1 MYQHR
6 LATIA
11 DAQAIAPLW
20 RSFLEARSQ
29 ADPSMQLK
37 PNFNLEKYVEK
48 QLKTPNSYSFVA
60 EHQKTI
66 IGFLFTYVYDEKLPP
81 ELSATTEMWDTPL
94 KPRRVGSVLGLYVL
108 EEHRNPKLIKELI
121 DAAIAQAEALKVSDI
136 DVLISMEQTGIH
148 SLLEKA
154 GFTKSAIQYTRHYN
168 INNDNLPP
176 LNSATSDTIKV
187 RMPSPGM
194 IPLRDPKTQQ
204 NVLNLQ
210 GEQVFLFP
218 LKDQLG
224 NLLKTSGGLPVY
236 STPLRDPET
245 QDWVF
250 DQDGNLVVCPVLF
263 DEEGNLIEYQ
273 GIPLFCPPLYERS
286 GDKLILKQDTE
297 GNYLFAEVEQ
307 NEDGTIKR
315 SPDGKP
321 MFKYD

>member
-1 MYQHR
+1 MYYIR
-6 LATIA
+6 RTNLD
-11 DAQAIAPLW
+11 DAQAIVPLW

-37 PNFNLEKYVEK
+37 ANFNLEKYVEK
-48 QLKTPNSYSFVA
+48 QLKTPNSYGFVA
-60 EHQKTI
+60 ENQQAI
-66 IGFLFTYVYDEKLPP
+66 IGFLFTYIYDETLPP

-168 INNDNLPP
+168 INNDDLPP
-176 LNSATSDTIKV
+176 LNLATSESIKV
-187 RMPSPGM
+187 QMPSPGM

-204 NVLNLQ
+204 NVLNPQ
-210 GEQVFLFP
+210 GEQVFLLP
-218 LKDQLG
+218 VKDQSG
-224 NLLKTSGGLPVY
+224 NLLKTSSGLPVY

-250 DQDGNLVVCPVLF
+250 DELGKLVVCPVLL
-263 DEEGNLIEYQ
+263 DEAGNIIEYQ
-273 GIPLFCPPLYERS
+273 GIPIFCPPLYQRS
-286 GDKLILKQDTE
+286 GDKLILKQDSE
-297 GNYLFAEVEQ
+297 GNYLFAEVEH
-307 NEDGTIKR
+307 NKDGTIKR